1 MVVPNISEPSV
12 WDLLHVTLV
21 VPRFLDKMRTAAL
34 SNAYYLNIYLKNG
47 HYSFIQV
54 CDVM

>member
-1 MVVPNISEPSV
+1 VGLASCHPCGAYNFE
-12 WDLLHVTLV
+12 V

-47 HYSFIQV
+47 HYSFI
-54 CDVM
+54 